1 MLLEDVCLEGLTLLN
16 VGRSWIPSGKIVLY
30 DYLFVLWE
38 KSVSRKEQK
47 TVPFLFFSFFFFLV
61 LFCVGV
67 VSGEELFLFKF
78 SPLIGHIKQMITS
91 TSHSETES
99 RSVLLDS
106 FRPHGLY
113 HGILQ
118 ARILEQVAIPFS
130 RPSSQ
135 PRDGTQVSHIAG
147 RFFIN

>member
-1 MLLEDVCLEGLTLLN
+1 MTTYLYCGKNLLV
-16 VGRSWIPSGKIVLY
+16 
-30 DYLFVLWE
+30 E
-38 KSVSRKEQK
+38 KNRKL
-47 TVPFLFFSFFFFLV
+47 FLFFSFFFFFLV

-106 FRPHGLY
+106 FQPHGLY